1 MTSSTPLLQRLLTLC
16 TLLCLLWTLPASAS
30 PLPNQDFDPQR
41 AKLLGYIVSQHLTRH
56 HYTHKSLDDDLSVA
70 AFDLYLKQLD
80 AQKRFLLTTDVKML
94 GAYESYIDNE
104 IRRGEIHLPIYSA
117 QIMAERIPVVE
128 KMIDDLLAKPFDF
141 TRDEELETDNKKL
154 EFCRSDQ
161 ELKERWRKIL
171 KFQVANRYLDLKE
184 EQEQPVDPQAVKK
197 DSDNKEAEAA
207 PPKKYTDNEL
217 RQQAREKVAK
227 RYQHLMARMLK
238 EQEDEHFDRYLNAI
252 SRAYDPHS
260 NYLPP
265 AQKEDFDIHM
275 RGSLEG
281 IGALL
286 REEDG
291 YIKVVSLIPGGAA
304 EQEGQ
309 LESEDTILKVAEG
322 DQEPVDITDTRIR
335 DAVSLIRGPK
345 GTEVRLHVKK
355 ADGSRR
361 VISIVRE
368 VVQIKETF
376 VKSTVITPPGSKE
389 SYGYLKIPSFYRDFK
404 NGDENARNV
413 TRDTR
418 QEVEKLV
425 KQNIN
430 GLIIDLR
437 NNGGGSLSDAV
448 DTTGLF
454 INKGPVVQVKDS
466 TGEIQI
472 LADDDPQQYYT
483 GPIVVLVNKFSAS
496 ASEIL
501 AGALQDYHRAIIVG
515 SKHTHGKGTVQA
527 VLDLDDNLP
536 FRNMEQFK
544 PLGALKITV
553 QKFYRV
559 SGGSTQYR
567 GIVPDIILPDRFEA
581 VKSGEQYIDYSLP
594 WDTIQSSDY
603 KPLAMHAP
611 LLRLQQHSSERVADD
626 PEMQR
631 IAKLA
636 EEARKRIENTR
647 HALTLSAIRAE
658 RHAFKAEE
666 EGMPGTEEESGQDD
680 DWQKQVNEDPYVH
693 EGMAIIHDLLTLG

>member
-1 MTSSTPLLQRLLTLC
+1 MTSSPPLFKRFLSLGTF
-16 TLLCLLWTLPASAS
+16 LCLLWVLPVTAS
-30 PLPNQDFDPQR
+30 PLANQEFDPQR

-128 KMIDDLLAKPFDF
+128 QMIKELLAKPFDYS
-141 TRDEELETDNKKL
+141 RDEQLETDNKKL
-154 EFCRSDQ
+154 EFCRTDQ

-184 EQEQPVDPQAVKK
+184 EQEQPVSEDNAAKEAPQAAPSEKL
-197 DSDNKEAEAA
+197 SDDA
-207 PPKKYTDNEL
+207 L
-217 RQQAREKVAK
+217 RRQAREKVAK
-227 RYQHLMARMLK
+227 GYEHLMARMLK
-238 EQEDEHFDRYLNAI
+238 EKEEEHFDRYLNAI

-368 VVQIKETF
+368 VVQIQETF
-376 VKSTVITPPGSKE
+376 VKSTVITPPGSTE
-389 SYGYLKIPSFYRDFK
+389 SFGYLKIPSFYRDFK
-404 NGDENARNV
+404 NGDKNARNV
-413 TRDTR
+413 TTDTR
-418 QEVEKLV
+418 MELEKLL
-425 KQNIN
+425 KNNIH

-454 INKGPVVQVKDS
+454 IRKGPVVQVKDS
-466 TGEIQI
+466 TGEIQV
-472 LADDDPQQYYT
+472 LADEDPKQYYD

-603 KPLAMHAP
+603 KPLATHPP
-611 LLRLQQHSSERVADD
+611 LLCLQQNSSERVAED

-631 IAKLA
+631 IAKQA
-636 EEARKRIENTR
+636 EKARKRIENPR
-647 HALTLSAIRAE
+647 HELTLSAIRAE
-658 RHAFKAEE
+658 RHAFEAEE
-666 EGMPGTEEESGQDD
+666 EEMPDKDQDSGQEE
-680 DWQKQVNEDPYVH
+680 DWHKLVNEDPYVH
-693 EGMAIIHDLLTLG
+693 EGMAIIHDLLTCKG

>member
-1 MTSSTPLLQRLLTLC
+1 MTRSTSLFQRFVPLC
-16 TLLCLLWTLPASAS
+16 AVLCLLWTLPVSAS
-30 PLPNQDFDPQR
+30 PLSNQEFDPQR

-56 HYTHKSLDDDLSVA
+56 HYTHKSLDDDLSIA

-117 QIMAERIPVVE
+117 QIMSERIPVVQ
-128 KMIDDLLAKPFDF
+128 KMIEELLAKPFDF
-141 TRDEELETDNKKL
+141 TRDEQLETDNKKL
-154 EFCRSDQ
+154 EFCKTDE

-184 EQEQPVDPQAVKK
+184 EQEQPAEESAAAKPAEKLSDQA
-197 DSDNKEAEAA
+197 
-207 PPKKYTDNEL
+207 L
-217 RQQAREKVAK
+217 HQQAREKVAK
-227 RYQHLMARMLK
+227 RYRHLMARMLK
-238 EQEDEHFDRYLNAI
+238 EQEQEHFDRYLNAI

-322 DQEPVDITDTRIR
+322 EQEPVDITDTRIR

-368 VVQIKETF
+368 VVQIQETF
-376 VKSTVITPPGSKE
+376 VKSMVISSPDSNET
-389 SYGYLKIPSFYRDFK
+389 YGYLKIPSFYRDFK
-404 NGDENARNV
+404 NGNKNARNV

-418 QEVEKLV
+418 MELEKL
-425 KQNIN
+425 QQSNIN

-454 INKGPVVQVKDS
+454 IKKGPVVQVKDS
-466 TGEIQI
+466 TGEIQV
-472 LADDDPQQYYT
+472 LADEDPKQYYD

-603 KPLAMHAP
+603 KPLAAHLP
-611 LLRLQQHSSERVADD
+611 LLRLQQDSSQRVTSD

-631 IAKLA
+631 ITKQA

-647 HALTLSAIRAE
+647 HELTMAAIQAE
-658 RHAFKAEE
+658 RHAFEE
-666 EGMPGTEEESGQDD
+666 EQETHEDDQGSEQGD
-680 DWQKQVNEDPYVH
+680 DWEKQVNEDPYVH
-693 EGMAIIHDLLTLG
+693 EGVEIIHDLLTLG

>member
-1 MTSSTPLLQRLLTLC
+1 MTSSTPLLRRVLTLC
-16 TLLCLLWTLPASAS
+16 TLACLLWTLPASAS
-30 PLPNQDFDPQR
+30 PLPNQNFDPQR

-56 HYTHKSLDDDLSVA
+56 HYSHKSLDDDLSVA

-128 KMIDDLLAKPFDF
+128 NMIEELLAKPFNF
-141 TRDEELETDNKKL
+141 TLDEQLETDNKKL
-154 EFCRSDQ
+154 EFCRTDQ

-184 EQEQPVDPQAVKK
+184 EQEQPAAESDSAEKASTDTPAKK
-197 DSDNKEAEAA
+197 LSD
-207 PPKKYTDNEL
+207 DEL

-238 EQEDEHFDRYLNAI
+238 EKEDEHFDRYLNAI

-361 VISIVRE
+361 IISIVRE

-376 VKSTVITPPGSKE
+376 VKSTVITPPDSTE
-389 SYGYLKIPSFYRDFK
+389 SFGYLKIPSFYRDFK
-404 NGDENARNV
+404 NGDKNARNV

-418 QEVEKLV
+418 LELEKLR
-425 KQNIN
+425 KSNIN

-454 INKGPVVQVKDS
+454 IKKGPVVQVKDS
-466 TGEIQI
+466 TGDIQV
-472 LADDDPQQYYT
+472 LADEDPKQYYD
-483 GPIVVLVNKFSAS
+483 GPIIVLVNKFSAS

-603 KPLAMHAP
+603 KPLAMQTP
-611 LLRLQQHSSERVADD
+611 LLHLQKSSSERVADD
-626 PEMQR
+626 PDMQR
-631 IAKLA
+631 IAKQA
-636 EEARKRIENTR
+636 EEARERIENTR
-647 HALTLSAIRAE
+647 HDLTLAAIRAE
-658 RHAFKAEE
+658 RHAFEAEK
-666 EGMPGTEEESGQDD
+666 EGMPGSDNASDQDD
-680 DWQKQVNEDPYVH
+680 DWQQQVNEDPYVH
-693 EGMAIIHDLLTLG
+693 EGMAIIHDLLTLS

>member
-1 MTSSTPLLQRLLTLC
+1 MPRYKRLFTLC
-16 TLLCLLWTLPASAS
+16 CLVWFLCLSIASAS
-30 PLPNQDFDPQR
+30 PLSDQQFDPQR

-56 HYTHKSLDDDLSVA
+56 HYSHKSLDDDLSVA

-80 AQKRFLLTTDVKML
+80 AQKRFLLKTDVKML

-117 QIMAERIPVVE
+117 QIMSERIPIV
-128 KMIDDLLAKPFDF
+128 KQMITDLLAKPFDF
-141 TRDEELETDNKKL
+141 TRDEQLETDNKKL
-154 EFCRSDQ
+154 EFCSTDE
-161 ELKERWRKIL
+161 ELEDRWRKTL
-171 KFQVANRYLDLKE
+171 KFQVANRYLDIKE
-184 EQEQPVDPQAVKK
+184 EQDLAAKDDTATSEQPPA
-197 DSDNKEAEAA
+197 
-207 PPKKYTDNEL
+207 TDDEL

-227 RYQHLMARMLK
+227 RYEHLFARMLQ
-238 EQEDEHFDRYLNAI
+238 EQEQEHFDRYLNAI

-265 AQKEDFDIHM
+265 DEKEDFDIHM

-291 YIKVVSLIPGGAA
+291 YIKVVNLIPGGAA

-361 VISIVRE
+361 IISIVRE
-368 VVQIKETF
+368 VVQIQETF
-376 VKSTVITPPGSKE
+376 VKSMVITPEGDDTH
-389 SYGYLKIPSFYRDFK
+389 YGYLKIPSFYRDFK
-404 NGDENARNV
+404 NGDKNARNV
-413 TRDTR
+413 TTDTR
-418 QEVEKLV
+418 NELEKLL
-425 KQNIN
+425 KNNIS

-448 DTTGLF
+448 DTSGLF
-454 INKGPVVQVKDS
+454 IKKGPVVQVKDS
-466 TGEIQI
+466 TGEIQV
-472 LADDDPQQYYT
+472 LADKDPKIYYD

-501 AGALQDYHRAIIVG
+501 AGALQDYHRALIVG

-536 FRNMEQFK
+536 FRNMEHFK

-553 QKFYRV
+553 QKFYRI

-581 VKSGEQYIDYSLP
+581 VKSGEQYIDYSMP

-603 KPLAMHAP
+603 TPLATHLP
-611 LLRLQQHSSERVADD
+611 IRQLQLNSEHRVAES

-631 IAKLA
+631 IIKQAD
-636 EEARKRIENTR
+636 EARKRIENTR
-647 HALTLSAIRAE
+647 HTLTLAAIKSE
-658 RHAFKAEE
+658 RDSLDGEE
-666 EGMPGTEEESGQDD
+666 HTDTEADDEATVNHEE
-680 DWQKQVNEDPYVH
+680 DWQKQINEDPYVH
-693 EGMAIIHDLLTLG
+693 EGTALIHDLLTLG

>member
-1 MTSSTPLLQRLLTLC
+1 MTSSTSLFRRLLSVC
-16 TLLCLLWTLPASAS
+16 LLACLLWTLPASAS
-30 PLPNQDFDPQR
+30 PLPNKEFDPQR

-56 HYTHKSLDDDLSVA
+56 HYSHKSLDDDLSVA

-128 KMIDDLLAKPFDF
+128 KMIEELLAKPFDF
-141 TRDEELETDNKKL
+141 SRDEQLETDNKKL
-154 EFCRSDQ
+154 KFCRTDQ
-161 ELKERWRKIL
+161 ELRERWRKTL

-184 EQEQPVDPQAVKK
+184 EQEQPAPEDDTSKK
-197 DSDNKEAEAA
+197 TSSDTPA
-207 PPKKYTDNEL
+207 KKLSDNEL

-227 RYQHLMARMLK
+227 RYQHLMTRMLK
-238 EQEDEHFDRYLNAI
+238 EKEDEHFDRYLNAI

-376 VKSTVITPPGSKE
+376 VKSMVITPPDSKE
-389 SYGYLKIPSFYRDFK
+389 VFGYLKIPSFYRDFK
-404 NGDENARNV
+404 NGDKNARNV

-418 QEVEKLV
+418 LELEKLS
-425 KQNIN
+425 KSNIT

-454 INKGPVVQVKDS
+454 IKKGPVVQVKDS
-466 TGEIQI
+466 TGKIQV
-472 LADDDPQQYYT
+472 LADEDPKQYYD
-483 GPIVVLVNKFSAS
+483 GPIIVLVNKFSAS

-567 GIVPDIILPDRFEA
+567 GIVPDIILPDRFDA

-594 WDTIQSSDY
+594 WDTIQSSNY
-603 KPLAMHAP
+603 KPLAIQLP
-611 LLRLQQHSSERVADD
+611 LLNLQTSSSERVAND
-626 PEMQR
+626 PDMQR
-631 IAKLA
+631 ISKQA

-647 HALTLSAIRAE
+647 HQLTLAAIRAE
-658 RHAFKAEE
+658 RDTFEAEK
-666 EGMPGTEEESGQDD
+666 EGMPGADEESDQDD